1 MYKMY
6 ALSSVA
12 ADDRL
17 RSEFIW
23 ATNEGS
29 SMCVHTHEGTSRRG
43 NELERELHYSEGIR
57 GHLSRMFAR
66 SSSSTMTT
74 MCRKF
79 SISV

>member
-1 MYKMY
+1 MY

-43 NELERELHYSEGIR
+43 NELERELHYSEGMS
-57 GHLSRMFAR
+57 GF
-66 SSSSTMTT
+66 SSE
-74 MCRKF
+74 
-79 SISV
+79 VGGGLL

>member
-1 MYKMY
+1 MY

-29 SMCVHTHEGTSRRG
+29 SSMCVHTHEGTSRRG
-43 NELERELHYSEGIR
+43 NERERVALFGRDKRPLESDVC
-57 GHLSRMFAR
+57 SQ
-66 SSSSTMTT
+66 
-74 MCRKF
+74 
-79 SISV
+79 

>member
-1 MYKMY
+1 MY

-43 NELERELHYSEGIR
+43 NERTRERVALFGRDKRPLESDVC
-57 GHLSRMFAR
+57 SQ
-66 SSSSTMTT
+66 
-74 MCRKF
+74 
-79 SISV
+79 